1 MSVSKWRY
9 SEACEGKPCIG
20 ECDLCKEYE
29 VEQDGWVTWNEISDT
44 QEDVYSVQKDD
55 AVSSIDS

>member
-20 ECDLCKEYE
+20 DCDLCSGYE
-29 VEQDGWVTWNEISDT
+29 DDDDNEIEQDGRIT
-44 QEDVYSVQKDD
+44 QEDPDD
-55 AVSSIDS
+55 SKGISEAI